1 MRVVSIIGSF
11 FRAGEETYFLIYC
24 HSCLCSKDV
33 CPPGWSFYN
42 GSCYFTSEKCETWT
56 NASLICRSMGANL
69 PAIESQEE
77 NVYIQHRHNGDKAW
91 IGLNDIA
98 TEGVFAWVDGC
109 PFKFRYWA
117 KNQPNNFREE
127 DCVHTLG
134 PGHGYMWNDVDC
146 STCHQ
151 YTCKKG
157 NWNVFL
163 PRMPV
168 AYKRLFSPLAEVR
181 KLSFCSTHESVILNK
196 LEEKLSVS
204 FLTSS

>member
-1 MRVVSIIGSF
+1 
-11 FRAGEETYFLIYC
+11 
-24 HSCLCSKDV
+24 
-33 CPPGWSFYN
+33 
-42 GSCYFTSEKCETWT
+42 
-56 NASLICRSMGANL
+56 MGANL
-69 PAIESQEE
+69 PATESQEE

-91 IGLNDIA
+91 IGLSDIA

-117 KNQPNNFREE
+117 QNQPNNFRDE

-157 NWNVFL
+157 
-163 PRMPV
+163 
-168 AYKRLFSPLAEVR
+168 K
-181 KLSFCSTHESVILNK
+181 
-196 LEEKLSVS
+196 
-204 FLTSS
+204 

>member
-1 MRVVSIIGSF
+1 
-11 FRAGEETYFLIYC
+11 
-24 HSCLCSKDV
+24 
-33 CPPGWSFYN
+33 
-42 GSCYFTSEKCETWT
+42 
-56 NASLICRSMGANL
+56 MGANL

-117 KNQPNNFREE
+117 QNQPNNFRGE

-134 PGHGYMWNDVDC
+134 PGHGYMSNDVDC
-146 STCHQ
+146 SACHQ

-157 NWNVFL
+157 RCLLMKNLCKLLVVIPPVFRSG
-163 PRMPV
+163 P
-168 AYKRLFSPLAEVR
+168 
-181 KLSFCSTHESVILNK
+181 STKAGQRYSH
-196 LEEKLSVS
+196 
-204 FLTSS
+204 

>member
-1 MRVVSIIGSF
+1 
-11 FRAGEETYFLIYC
+11 
-24 HSCLCSKDV
+24 
-33 CPPGWSFYN
+33 
-42 GSCYFTSEKCETWT
+42 
-56 NASLICRSMGANL
+56 MGANL

-77 NVYIQHRHNGDKAW
+77 NVYVQHRHNGDKAW

-117 KNQPNNFREE
+117 QNQPNNFREE

-146 STCHQ
+146 SACHQ

-157 NWNVFL
+157 RCFLMKNLCKLLVVIPPVFRSG
-163 PRMPV
+163 P
-168 AYKRLFSPLAEVR
+168 
-181 KLSFCSTHESVILNK
+181 STKAGQRYSN
-196 LEEKLSVS
+196 
-204 FLTSS
+204 